1 MPFRGRIALLLGA
14 VVAAIF
20 ALAAIDATAALAQT
34 ASCQQLNAQLA
45 ALSRNGDYRNS
56 DSANN
61 TLRGL
66 QSAMQDA
73 QSAYNSTGCM
83 AAQQAHQ
90 PQTAQCRAYAHQ
102 YLQAKA
108 QVDQL
113 SRTVSNG
120 DVVAQRREE
129 VLQQI
134 ARFGCN
140 QGSQVRFS
148 GDYGQPRRP
157 RNFLEDLFGPQTG
170 GDQGY
175 GQDYSGQEQV
185 EDPYANLQTS
195 NTIRTVCVRLSDG
208 YYWPISYSTTRDYI
222 PQDAQTCQSE
232 CPDQQVDLYFYDN
245 PGQEP
250 EQMVDTAGQAYTSL
264 PNAFAY
270 RKAFDLSN
278 SCKPQQT
285 VGEVT
290 VDNLG
295 DGEARAMVSYNG
307 DSFPL
312 PQRDPRAGAAAK
324 VTPVAVA
331 AIDIP
336 LPRPRP
342 ASTAATPAPATPPTA
357 DPVISAKSRIVKV
370 GGKLVRVVGP
380 DTPYAPATDPS
391 G

>member
-1 MPFRGRIALLLGA
+1 MLSRRRIAPRLAAAFAALVALALGA
-14 VVAAIF
+14 
-20 ALAAIDATAALAQT
+20 TGALAQT
-34 ASCQQLNAQLA
+34 ASCSQLNAQLN

-56 DSANN
+56 DAASSN
-61 TLRGL
+61 LRAL
-66 QSAMQDA
+66 QATMQDA

-90 PQTAQCRAYAHQ
+90 PQTPQCRAYAHQ

-108 QVDQL
+108 QADQL

-120 DVVAQRREE
+120 DAVAERREE

-140 QGSQVRFS
+140 QGAQGQFQ
-148 GDYGQPRRP
+148 GGFAQPRRP

-175 GQDYSGQEQV
+175 GEDYSGQEQV

-222 PQDAQTCQSE
+222 PQDAQTCQAE

-250 EQMVDTAGQAYTSL
+250 EQMIDAAGQAYTSL
-264 PNAFAY
+264 PKAFAY

-278 SCKPQQT
+278 TCKPEQT

-290 VDNLG
+290 VDASG
-295 DGEARAMVSYNG
+295 DGETRAMVSYG
-307 DSFPL
+307 GQSFPL
-312 PQRDPRAGAAAK
+312 PEPDPRTKGVASVVPA
-324 VTPVAVA
+324 AVA
-331 AIDIP
+331 SLDIP

-342 ASTAATPAPATPPTA
+342 SATAATPAPSTPPTA

-380 DTPYAPATDPS
+380 DTPYAPATDSS